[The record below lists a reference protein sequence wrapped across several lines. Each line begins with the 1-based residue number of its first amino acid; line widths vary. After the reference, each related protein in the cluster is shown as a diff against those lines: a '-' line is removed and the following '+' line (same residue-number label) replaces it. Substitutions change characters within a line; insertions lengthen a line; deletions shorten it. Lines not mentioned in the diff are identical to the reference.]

1 MAKSSC
7 LLYTYIRN
15 TIATTFGGTML
26 EIKYKPKPEKT
37 ENEQPEDVNREQ
49 VSLENLDKE
58 VEPISGDEV
67 AETAEYMKKHS
78 GKAGKI
84 ILGFFVLIL
93 TVFLTFGFSLWRE
106 YSRKDSQN
114 GKEIEVTIEQGSS
127 TREVCTVLKESG
139 VIRYEL
145 PFLVKMYFSEYKGK
159 LRYGTFQLNDG
170 MSLDTIVKELATGG
184 ALKEE
189 QSFTIPEGY
198 SVKMIAEKLEKE
210 KIMSADEFLAA
221 VEKAAQGFAYEQE
234 LPAKDQVFYQMEG
247 YLFPDTYYLSENMTG
262 DELVAKIL
270 EEFNQKFDQER
281 KEAAAAAGMSVEEVL
296 IRASLVQKETELPEE
311 YPVIAGVINNRLA
324 QNMKLQFD
332 STVVYA
338 MTGGLFGVDRVLY
351 EHLETDS
358 PYNTYQNQGLPV
370 GPICNPSLEA
380 IDGVLHPKQ
389 HDYLYFQADAV
400 KNDGSNL
407 FFKTYEEHKAASATT
422 RTESEETTK
431 DESEE
436 TTTNN

>member
-270 EEFNQKFDQER
+270 EEFNQKFDQ
-281 KEAAAAAGMSVEEVL
+281 
-296 IRASLVQKETELPEE
+296 
-311 YPVIAGVINNRLA
+311 
-324 QNMKLQFD
+324 
-332 STVVYA
+332 
-338 MTGGLFGVDRVLY
+338 
-351 EHLETDS
+351 
-358 PYNTYQNQGLPV
+358 
-370 GPICNPSLEA
+370 
-380 IDGVLHPKQ
+380 
-389 HDYLYFQADAV
+389 
-400 KNDGSNL
+400 
-407 FFKTYEEHKAASATT
+407 
-422 RTESEETTK
+422 
-431 DESEE
+431 
-436 TTTNN
+436 